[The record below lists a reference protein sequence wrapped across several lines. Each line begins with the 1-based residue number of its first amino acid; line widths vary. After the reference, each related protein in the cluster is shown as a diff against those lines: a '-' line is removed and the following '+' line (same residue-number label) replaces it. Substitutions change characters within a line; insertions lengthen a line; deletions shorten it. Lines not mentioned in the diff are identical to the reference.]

1 MAAPG
6 GQRPPPYGRYLPL
19 RSPPSRQPNPYA
31 NDFMYMN
38 YGNLE
43 SQHQE
48 TAFVADHGRAAFEAY
63 LSNGTIPT
71 TFSQQHFRT
80 GAYLNLD
87 NVSLRTIDVRTG
99 TREVRAQPNEQA
111 ALLGNRSQR
120 DQYWSQQLQFNMNNW
135 RRGNLGVI
143 QIDRDRR
150 LWGVALR
157 CEMSWEILRQ
167 NPNPPCIS
175 MIWDNDLGEFSL
187 FCSQRGDGHFVLS
200 EDSA

>member
-6 GQRPPPYGRYLPL
+6 GQRPPPYGRYQQPL
-19 RSPPSRQPNPYA
+19 RPHGRAPPRQPNPNA
-31 NDFMYMN
+31 NDFMFMN

-43 SQHQE
+43 THHQE
-48 TAFVADHGRAAFEAY
+48 AAFVADHGRAAFEAY

-71 TFSQQHFRT
+71 TVSQQHFRT
-80 GAYLNLD
+80 GAYLSFD
-87 NVSLRTIDVRTG
+87 NMSLRTIDVRT
-99 TREVRAQPNEQA
+99 QPNEQA

-120 DQYWSQQLQFNMNNW
+120 DQYWAQQLQFNMNNW

-175 MIWDNDLGEFSL
+175 MIWDNDLGEFAL